1 MKLFLTLALGILCLN
16 SSAQEAQ
23 NHYEITGNVK
33 NLPAKKVY
41 LRILKRTSDN
51 RGYWPKIDSAQVING
66 HFILKKDS
74 SLLEPAWSSS
84 ISYVDSISKK
94 TIGLKFISSAKKKHA
109 DFIAENGKTLIE
121 GDIKNDGLTITGSKE
136 TDYNFKYGLIFP
148 TYAFQLDLK
157 IDSLKGTANVV
168 ALNDALKLKSELKR
182 KFKEDF
188 KKMIIENS
196 DIHFALVNLNQNNK
210 NFTIEELEE
219 FVGLFD
225 PKLIERPEGQ
235 KLLNSIKQRKLI
247 RVAQPFPNFD
257 YTDMERKKLTL
268 NDVKG
273 EKGTL
278 VVFWASWCGPC
289 RDEIPDLK
297 KFNAAY
303 NAKGIKMVSISIDHD
318 ITAWKTALV
327 KEKMTWANLSN
338 LPGDYKEISKKYN
351 INAIPSMFLLDK
363 DNRIIVADTFQMSK
377 ILEKVDSL
385 FKN

>member
-1 MKLFLTLALGILCLN
+1 MKLILTLALGIFCLN
-16 SSAQEAQ
+16 SSAQHAQ
-23 NHYEITGNVK
+23 NHYEITGHVK
-33 NLPAKKVY
+33 NLPAKWVY
-41 LRILKRTSDN
+41 LRILKRNSDN
-51 RGYWPKIDSAQVING
+51 RGYWPRIDSAKVIDG

-94 TIGLKFISSAKKKHA
+94 TIGLKFIASDKKKHA

-121 GDIKNDGLTITGSKE
+121 GDIKSDGLTITGSKE
-136 TDYNFKYGLIFP
+136 TDYTFKYGLIFP
-148 TYAFQLDLK
+148 TYGYQLDSK

-168 ALNDALKLKSELKR
+168 ALNDALRLKSELKR
-182 KFKEDF
+182 KFKADF

-196 DIHFALVNLNQNNK
+196 STHFALVNLNQNNK

-235 KLLNSIKQRKLI
+235 KLLNAIQQGKLMMI
-247 RVAQPFPNFD
+247 TKPFPNFD
-257 YTDMERKKLTL
+257 YTDMANKKFTL

-289 RDEIPDLK
+289 REEIPDLK

-303 NAKGIKMVSISIDHD
+303 NAKGIKIVSISIDHD
-318 ITAWKTALV
+318 ITAWKTALA

-351 INAIPSMFLLDK
+351 VNAIPSMFLLDK
-363 DNRIIVADTFQMSK
+363 DNRIIVADVFQMSK
-377 ILEKVDSL
+377 VIEKVDSL
-385 FKN
+385 LK